1 MGGAKQWQKRVP
13 LSLIEKFRAFLFFNL
28 FLSYISLPRS
38 WQFPRE
44 KNVRLSSAAQ
54 RRVVADGDG
63 DCQLCE
69 VIKRAGAVTVT
80 RRATSRR

>member
-1 MGGAKQWQKRVP
+1 VGGAKQWQKRVP

-44 KNVRLSSAAQ
+44 REERAPFKCSAAQ
-54 RRVVADGDG
+54 RRVVAVWRTETETET
-63 DCQLCE
+63 DC
-69 VIKRAGAVTVT
+69 VK
-80 RRATSRR
+80 